1 VVALVFGAHLGAAVV
16 TYSVGHY
23 MFNHHAD
30 GLIDAVKKAAKL
42 AKYPPESAWHSYEPY
57 YGDVVDRAVW
67 QAKFVAGEARRLGLL
82 DPEPVD
88 VRVLL
93 DLDVMAGEAP

>member
-1 VVALVFGAHLGAAVV
+1 VVALVFGAHLGVAVV

-30 GLIDAVKKAAKL
+30 GLIDAVKKAAKF
-42 AKYPPESAWHSYEPY
+42 AKYPPDSAWHSYEPY
-57 YGDVVDRAVW
+57 YGDVVGRAVW
-67 QAKFVAGEARRLGLL
+67 QARFVCREARRLGLL